1 MPLFPSQVK
10 TKQTLL
16 FLVLKIGKCEEQMT
30 FGLCSPQDKD
40 GREITENWENFKIE
54 RENIF
59 VIMKNLK
66 YKW

>member
-1 MPLFPSQVK
+1 
-10 TKQTLL
+10 
-16 FLVLKIGKCEEQMT
+16 MT
-30 FGLCSPQDKD
+30 FGLCSPHDKD